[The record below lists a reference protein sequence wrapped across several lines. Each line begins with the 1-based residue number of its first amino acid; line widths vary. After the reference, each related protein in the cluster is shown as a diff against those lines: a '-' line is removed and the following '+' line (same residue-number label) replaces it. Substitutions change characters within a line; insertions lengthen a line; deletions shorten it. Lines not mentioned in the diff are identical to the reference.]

1 MYNYDFIVIGS
12 GVGGSTVLK
21 ELSKFFPDK
30 RILLIEKGDMPQYA
44 IEEDCVDVLYSNSLG
59 GAVVFSVGNA
69 IRIKLKDIKI
79 EDEIYEEIEKELNV
93 SAVPME
99 FINDTTKRFFDFGF
113 ERTPKYIDF
122 SKCNKCGMCAHR
134 PCDAKWTPLDFIKK
148 SNADIIINCE
158 VINIKKDGDIFSVEC
173 IDRNENR
180 RKIFKSKKVIVSAG
194 GIDSPR
200 ILSSILDNEHLGKN
214 LFVDTFVTV
223 GGILKGANFN
233 KEVPMSIHKKYKDF
247 ILATHYSML
256 LYDRIKEYEN
266 VNKEDIIGFM
276 VKIKDE
282 SVGEVG
288 KDYVKK
294 PITKKDAQIMSEG
307 VGTVSSMLSE
317 VGIDRIYST
326 IPRGSH
332 PGGTCAVGKVV
343 DKNFETEVEN
353 LFVCDA
359 SVFSEAPGAPPILAI
374 IGIGKKLAN
383 YLKTIKS

>member
-1 MYNYDFIVIGS
+1 MYDYDFIVIGS

-21 ELSKFFPDK
+21 ELSKSFPDK
-30 RILLIEKGDMPQYA
+30 KILLLEKGDMPKYV
-44 IEEDCVDVLYSNSLG
+44 IEKDCVDVLYSNSLG
-59 GAVVFSVGNA
+59 GAAVFSVGNA
-69 IRIKLKDIKI
+69 VRIKLKDIKI
-79 EDEIYEEIEKELNV
+79 EDEIYEEIEKELNIN
-93 SAVPME
+93 AVPME

-122 SKCNKCGMCAHR
+122 SKCNKCGICAHR
-134 PCDAKWTPLDFIKK
+134 PCNAKWTPLDFIKK
-148 SNADIIINCE
+148 SNADVIINCE

-180 RKIFKSKKVIVSAG
+180 KKVFKSKKVIVSAG

-233 KEVPMSIHKKYKDF
+233 REVPMSIYKKYEDF
-247 ILATHYSML
+247 ILATHYSEL
-256 LYDRIKEYEN
+256 LYDRIKEHEN

-288 KDYVKK
+288 KDYVRK
-294 PITKKDAQIMSEG
+294 PTTKKDAQIMSEG

-332 PGGTCAVGKVV
+332 PGGTCAIGKVV

-383 YLKTIKS
+383 YLQTNPF